1 MIAYL
6 VNLATLIAIFGIAAT
21 SLNLLIGYAGIFSIA
36 HAVFF
41 GIGAYVAAQVALTF
55 SADFL
60 VAALTAALVAAALS
74 LCLALPAL
82 RVRGEYFV
90 AASLGLQMLATT
102 IFEEAHGFTGGVGGL
117 VGIPPARVLGFD
129 IATPDA
135 FLVLSLVCLAVT
147 LFVVQVLMRGSFGR
161 SLMALRDS
169 ESAAEA
175 FGKDVRALK
184 TLVVAVGC
192 FFAGIAGA
200 LFAFN
205 MAFVNVESFTLS
217 QSVVL
222 MAMVII
228 GGAGTITGPLV
239 GVIALLS
246 LPAALSFLPFIP
258 STEIGTVQ
266 QFIYG
271 VLMTLL
277 MIFRPSGLVGLSR
290 GTR

>member
-6 VNLATLIAIFGIAAT
+6 VSLATLIAIFGIAAT

-36 HAVFF
+36 HAMFF
-41 GIGAYVAAQVALTF
+41 GIGAYVAAQVALT
-55 SADFL
+55 ATPDFL
-60 VAALTAALVAAALS
+60 LAALAAAVVAGALS

-90 AASLGLQMLATT
+90 AASLGLQMMAST
-102 IFEEAHGFTGGVGGL
+102 IFAEAHSLTGGVGGL
-117 VGIPPARVLGFD
+117 VGIPPARILGFD
-129 IATPDA
+129 VASPDA
-135 FLVLSLVCLAVT
+135 FLVLALVCLAVT
-147 LFVVQVLMRGSFGR
+147 LAVVRTLMRGSFGR

-184 TLVVAVGC
+184 TLVVVIGC
-192 FFAGIAGA
+192 FFVGIAGA
-200 LFAFN
+200 LFAFH
-205 MAFVNVESFTLS
+205 MAFVNVESFTLE

-228 GGAGTITGPLV
+228 GGAGTLTGPII
-239 GVIALLS
+239 GAIALLS
-246 LPAALSFLPFIP
+246 FPAALSFLPFIP
-258 STEIGTVQ
+258 STEVGTVQ

-271 VLMTLL
+271 ALMTLL

-290 GTR
+290 GVR

>member
-60 VAALTAALVAAALS
+60 VAALAAALVAAALS

-117 VGIPPARVLGFD
+117 VGIPPARIFGFD
-129 IATPDA
+129 IVSPDA
-135 FLVLSLVCLAVT
+135 FLVLALACLAVT
-147 LFVVQVLMRGSFGR
+147 LVVVQVLMRGSFGR

>member
-60 VAALTAALVAAALS
+60 VAALAAALVAAALS

-117 VGIPPARVLGFD
+117 VGIPPARIFGFD
-129 IATPDA
+129 IVSPDA
-135 FLVLSLVCLAVT
+135 FLMLALVCLAVT
-147 LFVVQVLMRGSFGR
+147 LIVVQVLMRGSFGR

>member
-1 MIAYL
+1 MTAYL

-36 HAVFF
+36 HAMFF
-41 GIGAYVAAQVALTF
+41 GIGAYVAAQVALLFT
-55 SADFL
+55 ADFL
-60 VAALTAALVAAALS
+60 VAAIAAAVVAGALS

-90 AASLGLQMLATT
+90 AASLGLQMMATT
-102 IFEEAHGFTGGVGGL
+102 IFAEAHSFTGGVGGL
-117 VGIPPARVLGFD
+117 VGIPPASLFGFEF
-129 IATPDA
+129 TSPDA
-135 FLVLSLVCLAVT
+135 FLALALICLAIT
-147 LFVVQVLMRGSFGR
+147 LFAVRTLMNGSFGR

-184 TLVVAVGC
+184 TLVVVIGC
-192 FFAGIAGA
+192 FFVGIAGA
-200 LFAFN
+200 LFSFH
-205 MAFVNVESFTLS
+205 MAFVNVESFTLE

-228 GGAGTITGPLV
+228 GGAGTLIGPLI

-246 LPAALSFLPFIP
+246 LPAALSFLSFIP
-258 STEIGTVQ
+258 STDIGTVQ

-271 VLMTLL
+271 TAMTLL

-290 GTR
+290 GGR

>member
-60 VAALTAALVAAALS
+60 VAALTAALVAAVLS

-135 FLVLSLVCLAVT
+135 FLVLSLACLGAT
-147 LFVVQVLMRGSFGR
+147 LLVVQVLMRGSFGR

-200 LFAFN
+200 LFAFH
-205 MAFVNVESFTLS
+205 MAFVNVESFTLG

>member
-6 VNLATLIAIFGIAAT
+6 IDLATLISIFGIAAT
-21 SLNLLIGYAGIFSIA
+21 SLNLLIGYAGIFSVA
-36 HAVFF
+36 HAMFF

-55 SADFL
+55 STDIL
-60 VAALTAALVAAALS
+60 VAASAAALVAAALS

-90 AASLGLQMLATT
+90 ATSLGLQMMATT
-102 IFEEAHGFTGGVGGL
+102 VFAEAHDFTGGAGGL
-117 VGIPPARVLGFD
+117 TGIPPASILGFD
-129 IATPDA
+129 LASPDA
-135 FLVLSLVCLAVT
+135 FLALALACLALT
-147 LFVVQVLMRGSFGR
+147 LLAVRTLMRGSFGR
-161 SLMALRDS
+161 SLMAMRDS

-175 FGKDVRALK
+175 FGKDVRVLK
-184 TLVVAVGC
+184 TLVVVIGC
-192 FFAGIAGA
+192 FFVGIAGA
-200 LFAFN
+200 LFAFH
-205 MAFVNVESFTLS
+205 MAFVNVESFTLD

-228 GGAGTITGPLV
+228 GGAGTLIGPLIGAV
-239 GVIALLS
+239 ALLS
-246 LPAALSFLPFIP
+246 LPAVLSFLPFIP
-258 STEIGTVQ
+258 SAEVGTVQ

-290 GTR
+290 GRQ